1 MFWLKKLIGG
11 LAAPLPVGMLLV
23 AIGGYLVWKTQRQK
37 LGRILLA
44 IGIGI
49 PLLASNRGFSEI
61 LISQLEN
68 QYPPQHATTDIRYI
82 AILGGGHADNTN
94 LPWTTQLYESSQA
107 RLVEGVRLQRQ
118 NPRSVLIC
126 LGPQGD
132 RSHSHAEVLAGAARE
147 LGVHPMN
154 IEIESEVRDTF
165 DEIQTIKRLAGNDSV
180 ALVTSAWHMP
190 RAMGIAQKTGLNA
203 IAAPTDYLSPLEHTP
218 AIYWL
223 QFGAEGLGQ
232 SSRACREALGLIWTK
247 LRGQR

>member
-1 MFWLKKLIGG
+1 M
-11 LAAPLPVGMLLV
+11 AAPLPVGLFLAAM
-23 AIGGYLVWKTQRQK
+23 GGYLIWKTQRQK
-37 LGRILLA
+37 LGRILLT
-44 IGIGI
+44 IGIGL

-61 LISQLEN
+61 LISQLED
-68 QYPPQHATTDIRYI
+68 QFPPQYSTEGVRYI

-94 LPWTTQLYESSQA
+94 LPWTTQLYESSKA

-132 RSHSHAEVLAGAARE
+132 RTHSHAAVLAGAARE

-154 IEIESEVRDTF
+154 IEIDADVRDTF
-165 DEIQTIKRLAGNDSV
+165 DEIQSIKRLAGDESV

-190 RAMGIAQKTGLNA
+190 RAMGIAQKAGLNA
-203 IAAPTDYLSPLEHTP
+203 IAAPTDYLSPLDHTP
-218 AIYWL
+218 AIYWF
-223 QFGAEGLGQ
+223 QFGGEGLGQ
-232 SSRACREALGLIWTK
+232 TSRACRETLGLIWTK